1 MGTTEDQL
9 RDIAGQIKSRVQ
21 IAITQIKKNTSS
33 TPLDP
38 HGRDLDQGSS
48 PSLAQDS
55 NPNQDTRILSTVFQ
69 TLFSACT
76 GNRCPEPPSE
86 TIERRTSS
94 KLGKKARN
102 ALHNLQQTSSRDE
115 CHYAQFY
122 EDDHGRA
129 ARAVLMT
136 RQREEKQRNEQR
148 QKMKHMNR
156 NAVEEQAGKRF
167 TMNQSG
173 GQKSEYIR
181 NHGKTTASTFQQG
194 ENIRVGGYPYRL
206 CEVRN
211 ILNRSATSEDSESAL
226 SYNYDDGISAI
237 SAHTLEEMA
246 KAEMIFQRKIG
257 VPREEGFDIALDST
271 ENGVT
276 FGKDLPPSPT
286 STEDSSSTMD
296 DVARIQDIVDEQLE
310 RSYKK
315 KDDCHLYPVQMAR
328 PRSHRSTES
337 TESSTRSDHSEWKKQ
352 DTKYWMQV
360 VQEEQYARDEPS
372 ITPKKERHPHDTSF
386 LATHSLSSSSKKK
399 RGRRRTPKLFG
410 RRKKYLEC
418 EDDGEYEI

>member
-1 MGTTEDQL
+1 MVTAEDQL
-9 RDIAGQIKSRVQ
+9 RDIAGQIKSKVQ
-21 IAITQIKKNTSS
+21 TAISQIKKNTSS

-38 HGRDLDQGSS
+38 HGQDLDQGSS
-48 PSLAQDS
+48 SSFAQDS
-55 NPNQDTRILSTVFQ
+55 SPNQDNRILSTVFQ

-76 GNRCPEPPSE
+76 GNKCPEPATESL
-86 TIERRTSS
+86 ERRTST

-102 ALHNLQQTSSRDE
+102 ALQNLQQTSSRDE
-115 CHYAQFY
+115 CHYAQYY

-136 RQREEKQRNEQR
+136 RQREEKQRYEQ
-148 QKMKHMNR
+148 QKEKMKHMNR
-156 NAVEEQAGKRF
+156 KSREEPKGRRFNMNPSQTQGKIDS
-167 TMNQSG
+167 N
-173 GQKSEYIR
+173 
-181 NHGKTTASTFQQG
+181 TFQHG

-211 ILNRSATSEDSESAL
+211 ILNRSATSEDTESAL

-246 KAEMIFQRKIG
+246 KAEMILQRKIG

-271 ENGVT
+271 TENDDS

-286 STEDSSSTMD
+286 STEDSSSTVD
-296 DVARIQDIVDEQLE
+296 EVARIQDVVDEQLA
-310 RSYKK
+310 RHYKHNENY
-315 KDDCHLYPVQMAR
+315 HLYPVQMAR

-352 DTKYWMQV
+352 DSKYWMQV
-360 VQEEQYARDEPS
+360 VQEEQQSARDEPS

-386 LATHSLSSSSKKK
+386 LATHSLSSSSSKKK